1 MTARLLLR
9 LQGAAAIVSF
19 LLVILSLSLVPARAA
34 ISSGR
39 GCVPSE
45 RAALI
50 SFKGSFTDPAGRLS
64 SWRGGDCCQWKG
76 VLCDNRTGHVIEL
89 DLHGGEDDSEV
100 IMLRGEMMSSSIA
113 ALRHLRYLDLSFI
126 DFNFTRIPISTSQ
139 MQISG
144 VTYLCSWVIF
154 LSCSTLISAMDML

>member
-9 LQGAAAIVSF
+9 LQGTAAIVSF
-19 LLVILSLSLVPARAA
+19 LLVTLSLSLVPARAA

-50 SFKGSFTDPAGRLS
+50 SFKGSFTDPAIRLS
-64 SWRGGDCCQWKG
+64 SWRGGDCCRWKG
-76 VLCDNRTGHVIEL
+76 VRCDNRTGHVVEL
-89 DLHGGEDDSEV
+89 EVHGPEEYGEA
-100 IMLRGEMMSSSIA
+100 MTLRGEMMSSSIA

-154 LSCSTLISAMDML
+154 LSCSTLISAMDMV